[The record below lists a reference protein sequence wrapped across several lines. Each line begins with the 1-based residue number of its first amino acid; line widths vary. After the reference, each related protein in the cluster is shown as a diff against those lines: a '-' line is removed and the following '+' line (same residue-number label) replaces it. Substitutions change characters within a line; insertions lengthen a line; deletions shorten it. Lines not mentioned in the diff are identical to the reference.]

1 MLIVLRAYGRY
12 IVIFLFCL
20 KNEDLCRELVCN
32 IYDKKNY
39 VAHKKALTQ
48 AFDYGLVLEK
58 MQRVIEF
65 NQEAWL
71 KSYVEKRTQN

>member
-1 MLIVLRAYGRY
+1 MLIVLRVYRRY
-12 IVIFLFCL
+12 TVISLFCL

-39 VAHKKALTQ
+39 VVHKKALKQ

-71 KSYVEKRTQN
+71 KSYVELRTKN

>member
-1 MLIVLRAYGRY
+1 MLIVLRVYRRY
-12 IVIFLFCL
+12 TVISLFCL

-39 VAHKKALTQ
+39 VVHKKALKQ

-58 MQRVIEF
+58 MQKVIEF

-71 KSYVEKRTQN
+71 KSYVELRTKN